1 MDHSMPCCW
10 TLSLY
15 DLWLFCKIYEELPGN
30 RYMSNSP
37 ATDRKLLVL
46 QHIDWERPGRL
57 LLDLAQILFVELHIV
72 EIWREPAPDI
82 ADYDAL
88 ILLGGP
94 SGGGEEDKFPFLGE
108 EKRLLQAWL
117 ALDRPCLGFCL
128 GHQLL
133 ADAFK
138 AEVSPNFMTSAGFVE
153 GYLTHEG
160 REHPL
165 FRGVDVSI
173 PLFKRHGRTI
183 QTPVPHNFILL
194 ATSRECVVEAFTIKG
209 RPHIIGLR
217 CNNYAAHPDDIGRW
231 IENEMNL
238 PGTPFLE
245 NDSGSALLQHAK
257 ESLGKNER
265 TFTLLMQNFIALI
278 DRQV

>member
-1 MDHSMPCCW
+1 
-10 TLSLY
+10 
-15 DLWLFCKIYEELPGN
+15 
-30 RYMSNSP
+30 MSNAP
-37 ATDRKLLVL
+37 ARERKLLVL

-82 ADYDAL
+82 ADFDAL

-94 SGGGEEDKFPFLGE
+94 SDGGEETKFPFLGE

-138 AEVSPNFMTSAGFVE
+138 AEVSPNFMTSVGFIE

-165 FRGVDVSI
+165 FRGIDTSV
-173 PLFKRHGRTI
+173 PLFKRHSRTI

-217 CNNYAAHPDDIGRW
+217 CNNYAAHPEDIGWW
-231 IENEMNL
+231 IENDKNL
-238 PGTPFLE
+238 PGKRSSE
-245 NDSGSALLQHAK
+245 EVSGSVLLQQAE
-257 ESLGKNER
+257 ESLEKNER
-265 TFTLLMQNFIALI
+265 TFTRLMKNFISLI
-278 DRQV
+278 DIQVP

>member
-1 MDHSMPCCW
+1 
-10 TLSLY
+10 
-15 DLWLFCKIYEELPGN
+15 
-30 RYMSNSP
+30 MSNASG
-37 ATDRKLLVL
+37 TVRKLLVL

-72 EIWREPAPDI
+72 EIWRKAAPDI
-82 ADYDAL
+82 ADFDAL

-94 SGGGEEDKFPFLGE
+94 SDAGGEDKLPFLGE

-133 ADAFK
+133 AAAFK
-138 AEVSPNFMTSAGFVE
+138 AEVSPNFMTSVGFIE

-165 FRGVDVSI
+165 FRGIDISI
-173 PLFKRHGRTI
+173 PLFKRHSRTI

-194 ATSRECVVEAFTIKG
+194 ATSKECVVEAFTIKG
-209 RPHIIGLR
+209 RPNIIGLR
-217 CNNYAAHPDDIGRW
+217 CNNYAAHPEDIVQW
-231 IENEMNL
+231 MENEKNV
-238 PGTPFLE
+238 PGTHSSE
-245 NDSGSALLQHAK
+245 KDSGSALLQQA
-257 ESLGKNER
+257 EVYLENNER
-265 TFTLLMQNFIALI
+265 TFTRLMQNFIALI